1 MGQYILFKA
10 GGQTFGLPISETDK
24 IIALENHTP
33 VPDMS
38 SYIVGVQE
46 VEGEVLAIVDLADRF
61 YKKPH
66 PSPEEADII
75 LANWKDTTIGL
86 LVDEVTVVKTF
97 STEDLIETEEEKIDG
112 LSTSYISFFV
122 QTEEGIIPIL
132 DSHYLFAEEKGDE
145 LRRLVSIHA
154 VKD

>member
-1 MGQYILFKA
+1 M
-10 GGQTFGLPISETDK
+10 
-24 IIALENHTP
+24 
-33 VPDMS
+33 
-38 SYIVGVQE
+38 
-46 VEGEVLAIVDLADRF
+46 
-61 YKKPH
+61 
-66 PSPEEADII
+66 
-75 LANWKDTTIGL
+75 
-86 LVDEVTVVKTF
+86 TVVKTF

-154 VKD
+154 VKE